1 MHVGFDEVEKMG
13 AAVRGRQP
21 EIASSLRR
29 TRELVPVVLCACL
42 VLGFM
47 CNPAIAQGDGWMRQR
62 VASLAWLHGVFF
74 LDENRGWAVGSK
86 GAFWAT
92 LDGGKSWEKKSPPT
106 EGELRDISFTDD
118 KTGWVLCETS
128 LFDLKGKDDPRTYL
142 MQTTDAG
149 ASWKRINIA
158 GADVNARLVRAI
170 FSGGRGWAFGEE
182 GAIFTTRDNGVTWTQ
197 LQSPTRHLLLGG
209 TFIDDDRGW
218 LVGAGATIIQTSDG
232 GETWH
237 VSKLGDAS
245 RTGVRFTATSFV
257 GNRFGWA
264 VGSGGTIYHTENGG
278 RTWQQQS
285 SGITTDLF
293 DVKFLDAAEGW
304 AVGAEGTIIHTR
316 DGGLHWA
323 AERTETEHPLERVF
337 FADRTHGWAV
347 GFGGTVVAYV
357 SKEPARSSN

>member
-1 MHVGFDEVEKMG
+1 MG
-13 AAVRGRQP
+13 NTVRSRP
-21 EIASSLRR
+21 ADIASLPWRARWLFSAAF
-29 TRELVPVVLCACL
+29 CACL
-42 VLGFM
+42 VFGFM
-47 CNPAIAQGDGWMRQR
+47 GDSAAAQPGGWTRQR
-62 VASLAWLHGVFF
+62 VRSLAWLHGVFF

-86 GAFWAT
+86 GTFLAT
-92 LDGGKSWEKKSPPT
+92 LDGGKSWQIKSPPT
-106 EGELRDISFTDD
+106 GDALRDIYFTDD
-118 KTGWVLCETS
+118 KTGWVLCEAN

-142 MQTTDAG
+142 MQTMDAG
-149 ASWKRINIA
+149 DSWKRINIQ

-170 FSGGRGWAFGEE
+170 FNGGRGWAFGEE
-182 GAIFTTRDNGVTWTQ
+182 GAIFTTRDMGITWTR

-218 LVGAGATIIQTSDG
+218 LVGAGTTIIQTSDG

-245 RTGVRFTATSFV
+245 RMAVRFGATSFV
-257 GNRFGWA
+257 GNRLGWA
-264 VGSGGTIYHTENGG
+264 VGSGGSIYHTENGG

-304 AVGAEGTIIHTR
+304 AVGAEGTIIHTS

-323 AERTETEHPLERVF
+323 TERTETEHQLERVF
-337 FADRTHGWAV
+337 FTDRTHGWAV
-347 GFGGTVVAYV
+347 GFGGTVIAYV
-357 SKEPARSSN
+357 GRERPRLSNQLLR

>member
-1 MHVGFDEVEKMG
+1 MCHSAVG
-13 AAVRGRQP
+13 QP
-21 EIASSLRR
+21 
-29 TRELVPVVLCACL
+29 
-42 VLGFM
+42 G
-47 CNPAIAQGDGWMRQR
+47 GWTRQR
-62 VASLAWLHGVFF
+62 VSSLAWLHGVFF

-86 GAFWAT
+86 GTFLAT
-92 LDGGKSWEKKSPPT
+92 LDGGKSWQAKSPPT
-106 EGELRDISFTDD
+106 KDALRDIYFTDD
-118 KTGWVLCETS
+118 KTGWVLCEAN
-128 LFDLKGKDDPRTYL
+128 LFDLKLKDDPRTYL

-149 ASWKRINIA
+149 DSWKRINIQ

-170 FSGGRGWAFGEE
+170 FSGDRGWAFGEE
-182 GAIFTTRDNGVTWTQ
+182 GAIFTTRDMGVTWTR

-237 VSKLGDAS
+237 LSRLTDAV
-245 RTGVRFTATSFV
+245 GPAVRFGATSFV
-257 GNRFGWA
+257 GNRLGWA
-264 VGSGGTIYHTENGG
+264 VGSGGSIYHTDNGG

-293 DVKFLDAAEGW
+293 DVKFLDGAEGW

-323 AERTETEHPLERVF
+323 AERTGTEHPLERVF
-337 FADRTHGWAV
+337 FTDRTHGWAV

-357 SKEPARSSN
+357 GGKAPRLGD